1 MALIKCPECG
11 KEISD
16 TAKNCIHCGYVLKED
31 NNTVQPQTVIIA
43 PEKGKSAKKS
53 LNIGVIIFLVFSIF
67 FIILNLIIRLTENVF
82 HSNFNENLMMI
93 FDISFLFTIF
103 SAFQS
108 IVILLVPKI
117 RKNWFLAIYLII
129 NLFLIPQF
137 LYIISIALVISML
150 LLASA
155 VVFILGYVFV
165 IKSMINKE

>member
-16 TAKNCIHCGYVLKED
+16 TAKNCIHCGYALKED

-53 LNIGVIIFLVFSIF
+53 LNIGVTIFLVFSIF
-67 FIILNLIIRLTENVF
+67 FIILNLIIRLTENNF

-117 RKNWFLAIYLII
+117 RKKWFLAIYLII

-137 LYIISIALVISML
+137 LYIILIALVFSML
-150 LLASA
+150 LFASA
-155 VVFILGYVFV
+155 VVFVLGYVFV

>member
-31 NNTVQPQTVIIA
+31 SNIAHPQTVIIA

-67 FIILNLIIRLTENVF
+67 FMILNSIIRLTENDF
-82 HSNFNENLMMI
+82 HSDFNGNLMMI

-103 SAFQS
+103 SALQS

-117 RKNWFLAIYLII
+117 RKKWFLAMYLII

-137 LYIISIALVISML
+137 LYIVLIAQLIPML

-155 VVFILGYVFV
+155 VVFVLGYVFV
-165 IKSMINKE
+165 IKSMVNKE